1 MAEAPFNFPLTR
13 WTLLQ
18 VLRDGNEAESKVALE
33 TLCKAYWMPL
43 YFVARRRGMN
53 EHDAEDVVQGFFL
66 WLLRREMLEE
76 ADQARGRL
84 RAFLLTSFEN
94 FICKDWQRQ
103 NTLKRGG
110 GVEHVHFIPTSH
122 AEEHYLQCATME
134 ADLETLYNREWAR
147 NLLQRSLESL
157 GQSYQ
162 NSGRGERFESL
173 MPYLTQAMPE
183 MSVNEA
189 AAAAGM
195 SSMAFRTALSRVRV
209 QFRERIEGELALTLG
224 SDDPDLIRQEMQ
236 DLFKA
241 FESP

>member
-1 MAEAPFNFPLTR
+1 
-13 WTLLQ
+13 
-18 VLRDGNEAESKVALE
+18 
-33 TLCKAYWMPL
+33 
-43 YFVARRRGMN
+43 
-53 EHDAEDVVQGFFL
+53 
-66 WLLRREMLEE
+66 
-76 ADQARGRL
+76 
-84 RAFLLTSFEN
+84 
-94 FICKDWQRQ
+94 
-103 NTLKRGG
+103 
-110 GVEHVHFIPTSH
+110 
-122 AEEHYLQCATME
+122 
-134 ADLETLYNREWAR
+134 
-147 NLLQRSLESL
+147 
-157 GQSYQ
+157 
-162 NSGRGERFESL
+162 